1 MGSDKDSS
9 SRKGAERKNMKTYT
23 TAYADL
29 FSFLMIDTKSPLK
42 YVFVG
47 GTTICYD
54 MSGDMILH
62 QLVRDY
68 VEASENEG
76 INPWQNLRFGA
87 KVQGNEWVDFP
98 RVEFLPGETSPI
110 FTFYVRYNWG
120 KC

>member
-1 MGSDKDSS
+1 MESDKDSS

-42 YVFVG
+42 YDFVG
-47 GTTICYD
+47 GTTIRYD

-68 VEASENEG
+68 VEAS
-76 INPWQNLRFGA
+76 F
-87 KVQGNEWVDFP
+87 D
-98 RVEFLPGETSPI
+98 TSVYEEYELVFIII
-110 FTFYVRYNWG
+110 FHSLIL
-120 KC
+120 